1 MLTVKERHCCQAYM
15 LYINGGKCTLI
26 NVSLNAAT
34 SKSKLGCAHGFVFA
48 HRHCYKPK
56 STYEVDDA
64 SGRKVLLPM
73 VHAAAGKFQAPP
85 LMM

>member
-1 MLTVKERHCCQAYM
+1 MQQHRNQNSGVPM
-15 LYINGGKCTLI
+15 GLYLRIGTAT
-26 NVSLNAAT
+26 SLN
-34 SKSKLGCAHGFVFA
+34 
-48 HRHCYKPK
+48 P
-56 STYEVDDA
+56 TYEVDDV